1 MKQFLESAD
10 LLQTIASETEK
21 VGGEAR
27 NLVADLTDEQLNWKP
42 APKSW
47 SIAQCLDHLAVTSE
61 KFDQDFAK
69 AIAHGREKRRVTGAV
84 RYRPT
89 MLGGWL
95 VKQLT
100 PDAKRKMPAPKVF
113 RPSEGS
119 AIKGALE
126 RFLGQQE
133 KFLSFVNDAR
143 GIDYNKTR
151 LRSPVTPLMRYSLAD
166 AFVMTV
172 VHGQRHLAQARR
184 VREMSGFPRNQ

>member
-1 MKQFLESAD
+1 MKQFLESTD
-10 LLQTIASETEK
+10 LLQTVASETEQ
-21 VGGEAR
+21 VGREAR
-27 NLVADLTDEQLNWKP
+27 SLVADLTDKQLNWKP
-42 APKSW
+42 APDSW

-69 AIAHGREKRRVTGAV
+69 AIARGREKRRASGAV

-95 VKQLT
+95 VKQLL
-100 PDAKRKMPAPKVF
+100 PDAKRRMRAPKVF
-113 RPSEGS
+113 RPSDSSSIEG
-119 AIKGALE
+119 APE
-126 RFLGQQE
+126 RFLRQQE
-133 KFLSFVNDAR
+133 RFLSFVNNAR

-151 LRSPVTPLMRYSLAD
+151 LRSPVTPLLRYSLAD

-184 VREMSGFPRNQ
+184 VRETAGFPRP

>member
-1 MKQFLESAD
+1 MKQFLESED

-21 VGGEAR
+21 VNSNAR
-27 NLVADLTDEQLNWKP
+27 QLVADLADAQLNWKP
-42 APKSW
+42 APNSW
-47 SIAQCLDHLAVTSE
+47 SIAQCLEHLAVTSE

-69 AIAHGREKRRVTGAV
+69 ALVRGRAKRPVTGAV

-89 MLGGWL
+89 ILGGWL
-95 VKQLT
+95 VKQLS
-100 PDAKRKMPAPKVF
+100 PEAKRKMPAPKVF
-113 RPSEGS
+113 RPTESS

-126 RFLGQQE
+126 RFLSQQE
-133 KFLSFVNDAR
+133 KFLGFVKGAR

-166 AFVMTV
+166 ALVMTV

-184 VREMSGFPRNQ
+184 VRENSGFPN

>member
-27 NLVADLTDEQLNWKP
+27 RLVADLTDEQLNWKP
-42 APKSW
+42 APDSW
-47 SIAQCLDHLAVTSE
+47 SIAQCLNHLAATSE

-69 AIAHGREKRRVTGAV
+69 AIVRGREKQPASGAA

-89 MLGGWL
+89 LLGGWL
-95 VKQLT
+95 VKQLS
-100 PDAKRKMPAPKVF
+100 PDAKRRMPAPKVF
-113 RPSEGS
+113 RPSESS

-126 RFLGQQE
+126 RFLRQQA
-133 KFLSFVNDAR
+133 KFLSLVNDAQ
-143 GIDYNKTR
+143 GINYNKTR

-184 VREMSGFPRNQ
+184 VRETSGFPRNQ